1 MKVVKRQCLVYS
13 TAVRFE
19 SIVNYES
26 SKTRAASEDSTPQ
39 FESIVNYESSKT
51 ACPLHDVVCVFES
64 IVNCKACVVMQVKV
78 LTWYVFERSVNDK
91 VF

>member
-1 MKVVKRQCLVYS
+1 MKVVKPHQVQERM
-13 TAVRFE
+13 
-19 SIVNYES
+19 
-26 SKTRAASEDSTPQ
+26 AAG
-39 FESIVNYESSKT
+39 
-51 ACPLHDVVCVFES
+51 FES